1 MFKEI
6 VKGWT
11 KHLDFMLLDVIC
23 LELSFII
30 AYTIRNGWNSV
41 LSMPRMYENML
52 LVLIVIDICVVFFC
66 NSYNEIIR
74 RGYLIELRQV
84 LVHNA
89 WIVIC
94 FIVWLFLIQQSESYS
109 RQIILTM
116 YPISVCMMIVAR
128 LGWKRVVRT
137 QIRHKKD
144 LRKVLVVTVSE
155 RANDVVR
162 DLLIPYRDYMLD
174 GVALY
179 DQSIVQSNRK
189 VKSIPVCAGK
199 DDMVQYIQNHVVDE
213 VFIDLKANENEVI
226 ILTNLLVNM
235 GLTVHVNLLPSNASF
250 DNKRIHSFGKYTVL
264 SASMKFASP
273 RQVLIK
279 RIMDICGGIVGLIF
293 TGIACIIFGPIIK
306 KQSPGPIFF
315 SQERVG
321 RNGRTFKIYK
331 FRTMYPDAEERKKE
345 LMAQNKM
352 NGLMFKMD
360 NDPRI
365 FPIGHFLR
373 EKSIDELPQFWN
385 VLKGDMSLVG
395 TRPPTMDEYVRYEA
409 HHRKRLAMKPGL
421 TGMWQATGRSDITD
435 FEEVVALDAQYIQEW
450 TIMLDIKIIWMTV
463 VSVLKGKGA
472 V

>member
-11 KHLDFMLLDVIC
+11 KHIDFMILDILC
-23 LELSFII
+23 LEISFLI
-30 AYTIRNGWNSV
+30 AYGIRNGFGNIF
-41 LSMPRMYENML
+41 SMPNMYENMFL
-52 LVLIVIDICVVFFC
+52 ALIVLDICVVFFF
-66 NSYNEIIR
+66 NSYQGIIR
-74 RGYLIELRQV
+74 RGYLAEVRQV
-84 LVHNA
+84 LIHNL
-89 WIVIC
+89 WIVIG
-94 FIVWLFLIQQSESYS
+94 FIIGLFLLKQTGEYS
-109 RQIILTM
+109 RIIILTM
-116 YPISVCMMIVAR
+116 YPVSVCIMLVAR
-128 LGWKRVVRT
+128 LGWKRV
-137 QIRHKKD
+137 IRVERKRKKN
-144 LRKVLVVTVSE
+144 LRNVFVITTSTRAGDVIENLLV
-155 RANDVVR
+155 
-162 DLLIPYRDYMLD
+162 PYRDYMLA
-174 GVALY
+174 GIAFY
-179 DQSIVQSNRK
+179 DKN
-189 VKSIPVCAGK
+189 VKPDHCKIGNVSVCAGK
-199 DDMVQYIQNHVVDE
+199 DDVIEYIQNHIIDE
-213 VFIDLKANENEVI
+213 VFIDLKDKDDENVI
-226 ILTNLLVNM
+226 LMNLLVNM
-235 GLTVHVNLLPSNASF
+235 GLTVHMNLLPNNYSF
-250 DNKRIHSFGKYTVL
+250 NNKKIQSFGNCTVL
-264 SASMKFASP
+264 SATMKFASP
-273 RQVLIK
+273 RQILVK
-279 RIMDICGGIVGLIF
+279 RAMDICGGLVGLIL
-293 TGIACIIFGPIIK
+293 TGIAYVIFAPIIK

-421 TGMWQATGRSDITD
+421 TGLLQATGRSDITD
-435 FEEVVALDAQYIQEW
+435 FEEVVSLDAQYIQEW
-450 TIMLDIKIIWMTV
+450 AVWMDIKIIWKTV
-463 VSVLKGKGA
+463 LVVLKGKGA

>member
-1 MFKEI
+1 MFKDI

-11 KHLDFMLLDVIC
+11 KHIDFMLLDMVC
-23 LELSFII
+23 LEISFLI
-30 AYTIRNGWNSV
+30 AYMIRNGVSSI
-41 LSMPRMYENML
+41 LSMARMYENML
-52 LVLIVIDICVVFFC
+52 LILLVIDILVVFFS
-66 NSYNEIIR
+66 NSYDHIIQ
-74 RGYLIELRQV
+74 RGYLIEFKQV
-84 LVHNA
+84 VIHNA
-89 WIVIC
+89 WIVLT
-94 FIVWLFLIQQSESYS
+94 FIVWLFVIQQSENYS

-116 YPISVCMMIVAR
+116 YPISVCIMTVAR
-128 LGWKRVVRT
+128 LSWKRIVRM
-137 QIRHKKD
+137 Q
-144 LRKVLVVTVSE
+144 RKHRKEDRKLLVVTTTE
-155 RANDVVR
+155 RAEAVVK
-162 DLLIPYRDYMLD
+162 DLFIPYRDYLIE
-174 GVALY
+174 GIVLY
-179 DQSIVQSNRK
+179 DQERK
-189 VKSIPVCAGK
+189 TGEKIIASIPVYAGK
-199 DDMVQYIQNHVVDE
+199 NDLITYIQNNVIDE
-213 VFIDLKANENEVI
+213 VFIDLKDNETEVI
-226 ILTNLLVNM
+226 ILMNLLVNM
-235 GLTVHVNLLPSNASF
+235 GLTVHVNLLSNNQSLE
-250 DNKRIHSFGKYTVL
+250 NKRVHSFGNYTVL
-264 SASMKFASP
+264 SASMKFATP
-273 RQVLIK
+273 RQIVMK
-279 RIMDICGGIVGLIF
+279 RIMDICGAIVGLIF

-321 RNGRTFKIYK
+321 RNGRTFKIWK

-395 TRPPTMDEYVRYEA
+395 TRPPTMDEYVQYEA

-450 TIMLDIKIIWMTV
+450 TIMLDIKILGMTV
-463 VSVLKGKGA
+463 MSVLKGKGA

>member
-11 KHLDFMLLDVIC
+11 KHIDFMILDILC
-23 LELSFII
+23 LEISFLI
-30 AYTIRNGWNSV
+30 AYGIRKGFVNIF
-41 LSMPRMYENML
+41 SMPDMYENMFL
-52 LVLIVIDICVVFFC
+52 TLIVLDICVVFFL
-66 NSYNEIIR
+66 NSYQGIIR
-74 RGYLIELRQV
+74 RGYLAEVRQV
-84 LVHNA
+84 LIHNL
-89 WIVIC
+89 WIVIG
-94 FIVWLFLIQQSESYS
+94 FIIGLFLLQQTGKYS
-109 RQIILTM
+109 RIIILTM
-116 YPISVCMMIVAR
+116 YPVSVCIMLVAR
-128 LGWKRVVRT
+128 LGWKRV
-137 QIRHKKD
+137 IRVERKRKKN
-144 LRKVLVVTVSE
+144 LRNVFVITTSTRARDVIENLLV
-155 RANDVVR
+155 
-162 DLLIPYRDYMLD
+162 PYRDYMLA
-174 GVALY
+174 GIALY
-179 DQSIVQSNRK
+179 DKN
-189 VKSIPVCAGK
+189 VKPDYCEIGNVSVCAGK
-199 DDMVQYIQNHVVDE
+199 DDVIEYIQNHIIDE
-213 VFIDLKANENEVI
+213 VFIDLKDKDGENVI
-226 ILTNLLVNM
+226 LMNLLVNM
-235 GLTVHVNLLPSNASF
+235 GLTVHMNLLPNNYSF
-250 DNKRIHSFGKYTVL
+250 NNKKIQSFGNCTVL
-264 SASMKFASP
+264 SATMKFASP
-273 RQVLIK
+273 RQILVK
-279 RIMDICGGIVGLIF
+279 RAMDICGGLVGLIL
-293 TGIACIIFGPIIK
+293 TGIAYVIFAPIIK

-421 TGMWQATGRSDITD
+421 TGLWQATGRSDITD
-435 FEEVVALDAQYIQEW
+435 FEEVVSLDAQYIQEW
-450 TIMLDIKIIWMTV
+450 SVWMDIKIIWKTV
-463 VSVLKGKGA
+463 LVVLKGKGA